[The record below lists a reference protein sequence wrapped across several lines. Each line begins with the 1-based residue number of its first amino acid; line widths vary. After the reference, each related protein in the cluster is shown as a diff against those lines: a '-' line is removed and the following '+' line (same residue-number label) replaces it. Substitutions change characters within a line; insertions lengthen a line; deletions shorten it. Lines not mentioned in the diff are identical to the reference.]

1 MKTTIILLLTALTTP
16 HLTFSQTG
24 HSGEQRAV
32 YNTMLLVGEA
42 WTENNL
48 DTLNKYIDKE
58 YLHTDVRGQVLKR
71 EAWFNYIQERKDKGM
86 KNPGL
91 EFEDIDIRVYNDFAF
106 VTGTNIFT
114 GAAFASNDLKDKRK
128 LRFTQVL
135 RKEKQVWKRLLFQA
149 TYITN

>member
-1 MKTTIILLLTALTTP
+1 VRVSIILFVAGMTTP
-16 HLTFSQTG
+16 CLVFSQTAF
-24 HSGEQRAV
+24 SGEQKEV
-32 YNTMLLVGEA
+32 YNTILLIGRA

-48 DTLNKYIDKE
+48 DTLSKYIDKE
-58 YLHTDVRGQVLKR
+58 YMHTDVRGQVLKR
-71 EAWFNYIQERKDKGM
+71 DPWFNYIKERKEQGL

-91 EFEDIDIRVYNDFAF
+91 EFEDLDIRVYNDFAF
-106 VTGTNIFT
+106 VTGINTFT
-114 GAAFASNDLKDKRK
+114 GAAFTNDSKTIHK